1 MNKEELIKNQFPN
14 DEFLQSAVLR
24 IVDKCTADLEI
35 QLAKAKEGLE
45 WFVWY
50 YREGCPKSVQYK
62 DYNVG
67 LVEQFLNELKNTDT
81 SSTKNLTERQR
92 LQIESLEGQ
101 TPWKD
106 IKDKSEVIG
115 KLTQAKEIIKNLI
128 DDLTTIDGEEVKELG
143 TVKEAEQFIKD

>member
-24 IVDKCTADLEI
+24 IVDKCTADLEN
-35 QLAKAKEGLE
+35 QLTKTKEFLK

-50 YREGCPKSVQYK
+50 FREGCPNHVPYK
-62 DYNVG
+62 HNVEA
-67 LVEQFLNELKNTDT
+67 VEQFLNEVGNTDN
-81 SSTKNLTERQR
+81 SSTKSLTERQR
-92 LQIESLEGQ
+92 LHIEALEGQ

-115 KLTQAKEIIKNLI
+115 QLTKAKEIIKNLI
-128 DDLTTIDGEEVKELG
+128 DNLTVIDGDEVKELE

>member
-14 DEFLQSAVLR
+14 DEFLQSAVLH
-24 IVDKCTADLEI
+24 IVDKCVSDLEN
-35 QLAKAKEGLE
+35 QLTKTKEFLK

-50 YREGCPKSVQYK
+50 FREGCPNHVPYK
-62 DYNVG
+62 HNVEA
-67 LVEQFLNELKNTDT
+67 VEQFLNEVENTDT
-81 SSTKNLTERQR
+81 SSTKSLIERQR

-128 DDLTTIDGEEVKELG
+128 DDLTVIDGDEVKELE